1 MVKAGTVKG
10 GFRWSKLWI
19 VCVLVGLSSTF
30 LSDLL
35 LAKPL
40 YSYRDEQGANVITDN
55 YDRIP
60 QQYRT
65 KVTTVEQEADW
76 ASQSGGVTR
85 GVAGFL
91 TGADNR
97 IGNATISVPGLSHY
111 QSHALTITGSLA
123 LLCLV
128 LRGFSRSQVIRF
140 LTLWGLVM
148 LGLVTP
154 VFIYLSQDGPLDILR
169 GEASHIQTKQS
180 EHLKHAQ

>member
-1 MVKAGTVKG
+1 MVNIGTVKG

-19 VCVLVGLSSTF
+19 VCVLVGLSITF

-40 YSYRDEQGANVITDN
+40 YSYRDAQGMNVITDN
-55 YDRIP
+55 YERIP
-60 QQYRT
+60 EQYRM
-65 KVTTVEQEADW
+65 KVTTVEQETDW
-76 ASQSGGVTR
+76 ASQSAEISG
-85 GVAGFL
+85 GVAGL
-91 TGADNR
+91 LKRADNH
-97 IGNATISVPGLSHY
+97 IGNATISVPGLSPY

-123 LLCLV
+123 LLCLL

-154 VFIYLSQDGPLDILR
+154 VFIYFSQDGPLDILR
-169 GEASHIQTKQS
+169 GQASHIQTKQS
-180 EHLKHAQ
+180 EHLKQVQ

>member
-1 MVKAGTVKG
+1 MVNAGTLKS
-10 GFRWSKLWI
+10 GFHWSKLW
-19 VCVLVGLSSTF
+19 VACVLIGLSIIF

-35 LAKPL
+35 FAKPL
-40 YSYRDEQGANVITDN
+40 YSYRDEQGMNVITDN

-60 QQYRT
+60 EQYRK
-65 KVTTVEQEADW
+65 KVTTVEQETDW
-76 ASQSGGVTR
+76 ASQSGGISR

-91 TGADNR
+91 KGADNR
-97 IGNATISVPGLSHY
+97 IGNATINVPGLSPY
-111 QSHALTITGSLA
+111 QSHTLTITGSLA

-148 LGLVTP
+148 LGIVTP
-154 VFIYLSQDGPLDILR
+154 IFIYFSQDSPLDILR

-180 EHLKHAQ
+180 EHLKQAQ